1 MRLPQNVIT
10 FAKTDE
16 AVKAYQRFVDF
27 YNHSQNKVGKFDASI
42 SLMDKKEKLGFAVRE
57 EIARLSN
64 VSKETIDSIP
74 TEMLVSNP
82 MYQWACFA
90 VVNTMVDAVLPD
102 SIIESIGMYT
112 DLRVGGYGDSF
123 SFDIDSRDLF
133 VVSKYGNGKR
143 HAELHKQYK
152 GQVNI
157 IPQNRMISVA
167 TSLYKVLADVEN
179 LADFARKAV
188 VSMEAEMTRDAF
200 TVFNTAMEALD
211 NSGDD
216 ALRVTGY
223 TQDALVELCQ
233 TVTAYNGGRKAV
245 IVGTQLALQNV
256 LPADAGYRYD
266 LQSDYVKI
274 GYIKTAFGYDVMM
287 LPQVANVGSDFTLA
301 LDDNNIYIL
310 SPAGD
315 KLIKGALEGAT
326 TSRVERA
333 QDTADLTEIITM
345 NKRWG
350 FAVATSSIAGL
361 IELS

>member
-1 MRLPQNVIT
+1 MRLPQNVVK
-10 FAKTDE
+10 FAKTEDSL
-16 AVKAYQRFVDF
+16 KAYQRFVDF
-27 YNHSQNKVGKFDASI
+27 YNHKQNKVGKFDASI

-64 VSKETIDSIP
+64 VSKETIDSLP
-74 TEMLVSNP
+74 AEVLASNP
-82 MYQWACFA
+82 MYQWASFA
-90 VVNTMVDAVLPD
+90 VVGTMVDAVLPD
-102 SIIESIGMYT
+102 SIIDSIGLYT

-133 VVSKYGNGKR
+133 VVSKHGNGKR
-143 HAELHKQYK
+143 QAELHKQYK
-152 GQVNI
+152 GQINI
-157 IPQNRMISVA
+157 IPENRMISVA

-179 LADFARKAV
+179 LAEFARKATI
-188 VSMEAEMTRDAF
+188 SMEVEMTKDAY

-211 NSGDD
+211 NTGDD

-223 TQDALVELCQ
+223 TQDALVELCN

-245 IVGTQLALQNV
+245 IVGTQLALQNI

-274 GYIKTAFGYDVMM
+274 GYINTAFGYDVMM

-301 LDDNNIYIL
+301 LDDNNIYVL

-326 TSRVERA
+326 TSHVQMA
-333 QDTADLTEIITM
+333 QSNADLTEVVTM

-350 FAVATSSIAGL
+350 FAVATSSVAGL